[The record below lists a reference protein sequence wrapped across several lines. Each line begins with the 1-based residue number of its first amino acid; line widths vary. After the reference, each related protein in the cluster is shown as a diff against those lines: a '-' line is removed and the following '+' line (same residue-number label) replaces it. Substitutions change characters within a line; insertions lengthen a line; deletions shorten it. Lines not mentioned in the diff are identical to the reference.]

1 MLVTMF
7 RASTH
12 LAITLMATAVVVGC
26 AVVADRAPGLPAAI
40 PSPAGLPSP
49 APSSLASPME
59 NPTPAAGTG
68 AAGAPG
74 ATAVP
79 APTGAP
85 GNATVAENAKEGDPR
100 WRVTNRGAEHEIEGF
115 ADRVSVLPGEPFRLY
130 VSTTA
135 GHYTARAFRM
145 GWYGGAGARMVWE
158 SARTPGERQ
167 ERSRTITA
175 TQAVTA
181 GHWRPGPEVDTTGWP
196 EGSYLIRLDAATGG
210 QRYVPLT
217 VRSASTQGRVVVVN
231 AVTTWQAYN
240 LWGGRSLYLGPGGFE
255 DRSRAVSFDRPYDT
269 SGARLFLDLERDAIE
284 VAEHSGV
291 PLAYI
296 TNLELESDPR
306 VLDGARGLV
315 SLGHDEYWST
325 RMRRTVEA
333 ARDHGTN
340 VAFLGANAVYWRI
353 RFAATPMG
361 RNRMIVCHKDAA
373 EDPTTDRWR
382 ESEPESSLTGPM
394 YTCFPAEAAYV
405 VHRADSWIFEG
416 TGVRRGTT
424 FPGLAGVETDEVLPG
439 VPRPMEILSISPV
452 DCGGRATTAHSA
464 YYTAPSGA
472 GVFSSGTMRWVCAM
486 RGSRCGH
493 GVTDQAGLF
502 VRRAT
507 TNVLRAFAA
516 GPAAHE
522 HPARDNLT
530 PLGLAGPLRKRDGHH
545 GRDGDRDRRRDG
557 DRDRRRDDGRDPD
570 GRPDRDGHRRHG
582 SHYTHERARSTAFS
596 QRVYAVPS

>member
-1 MLVTMF
+1 MTMF

-49 APSSLASPME
+49 APSSLTSPTE

-85 GNATVAENAKEGDPR
+85 GNATVTKNTKEGDPR
-100 WRVTNRGAEHEIEGF
+100 WRMTNRSAKHEIEGF

-167 ERSRTITA
+167 ERSRTIAA

-231 AVTTWQAYN
+231 AVTT
-240 LWGGRSLYLGPGGFE
+240 
-255 DRSRAVSFDRPYDT
+255 
-269 SGARLFLDLERDAIE
+269 
-284 VAEHSGV
+284 
-291 PLAYI
+291 
-296 TNLELESDPR
+296 
-306 VLDGARGLV
+306 
-315 SLGHDEYWST
+315 
-325 RMRRTVEA
+325 
-333 ARDHGTN
+333 
-340 VAFLGANAVYWRI
+340 
-353 RFAATPMG
+353 
-361 RNRMIVCHKDAA
+361 
-373 EDPTTDRWR
+373 
-382 ESEPESSLTGPM
+382 
-394 YTCFPAEAAYV
+394 
-405 VHRADSWIFEG
+405 
-416 TGVRRGTT
+416 
-424 FPGLAGVETDEVLPG
+424 
-439 VPRPMEILSISPV
+439 
-452 DCGGRATTAHSA
+452 
-464 YYTAPSGA
+464 
-472 GVFSSGTMRWVCAM
+472 
-486 RGSRCGH
+486 
-493 GVTDQAGLF
+493 
-502 VRRAT
+502 
-507 TNVLRAFAA
+507 
-516 GPAAHE
+516 
-522 HPARDNLT
+522 
-530 PLGLAGPLRKRDGHH
+530 
-545 GRDGDRDRRRDG
+545 
-557 DRDRRRDDGRDPD
+557 
-570 GRPDRDGHRRHG
+570 
-582 SHYTHERARSTAFS
+582 
-596 QRVYAVPS
+596 